1 MFRQH
6 NGKIHPYPPATMTP
20 KTRVVISFLGTQ
32 LDAGG
37 GEGRWQKWRPNVAMN
52 QRNDLILDRIELFY
66 ADKYRPLADLVRAD
80 IRDRAPHTAV
90 NLVQMELANPWDFS
104 EVYTRLHDWAAD
116 YPFDT
121 EKEEYWVH
129 ITTGTH
135 VAQICLFLLVES
147 RQIPGLLLQ
156 TAPPKN
162 QKRQMAR
169 GDVGTYELIDLDL
182 ARYDALAARLAAV
195 RDDAVRYLK
204 SGIATRNPAFN
215 RMIAEIEQ
223 VALNS
228 PSPILLTGPTGA
240 GKSMLARR
248 IFELKKARHQVR
260 GTFVDVNCA
269 TLRGD
274 GAASALFGHKK
285 GAYTG
290 AVEKRDGYLKS
301 ADGGV
306 LFLDEIGELGLDE
319 QAMLLKALEEKRFYP
334 VGSDQESES
343 HFQLIAGTN
352 RDLRA
357 DVREGRFREDLYARI
372 NIWNYPL
379 PALAER
385 REDIEPN
392 IAHQL
397 ALVSQELG
405 RTTRFNKEAHA
416 AYLAYA
422 LSPQAAWRGNFRD
435 LAASIM
441 RLATLAPQGRITR
454 ELVDAEIAR
463 LQYRWQEERP
473 AASALP
479 AAIDADALDLFER
492 LQLEAVINI
501 CRQHKSLAAAGR
513 ALYNVSREQLAR
525 TNDSDRLRKY
535 LQKYGLTWVDVQ
547 GGA

>member
-215 RMIAEIEQ
+215 RMIAEIGQ

-260 GTFVDVNCA
+260 GAFVDVNCA

-334 VGSDQESES
+334 VGSDEESES

-357 DVREGRFREDLYARI
+357 DVRAGRFREDLYARI

-422 LSPQAAWRGNFRD
+422 LSPQATWRGNFRD

-463 LQYRWQEERP
+463 LQYLWQEERP
-473 AASALP
+473 ATSALP
-479 AAIDADALDLFER
+479 AAINADTLDLFER

-535 LQKYGLTWVDVQ
+535 LQKYGLTWADVQ

>member
-1 MFRQH
+1 MR
-6 NGKIHPYPPATMTP
+6 
-20 KTRVVISFLGTQ
+20 
-32 LDAGG
+32 
-37 GEGRWQKWRPNVAMN
+37 
-52 QRNDLILDRIELFY
+52 
-66 ADKYRPLADLVRAD
+66 
-80 IRDRAPHTAV
+80 PHTLDEYVGQSHLVGKGAV
-90 NLVQMELANPWDFS
+90 LRNMIDSGRISSFILWGPPGVG
-104 EVYTRLHDWAAD
+104 
-116 YPFDT
+116 
-121 EKEEYWVH
+121 K
-129 ITTGTH
+129 TTL
-135 VAQICLFLLVES
+135 AQIIANKLETPFYTLSAIASGVKDVRNVIEK
-147 RQIPGLLLQ
+147 
-156 TAPPKN
+156 AKN
-162 QKRQMAR
+162 GR
-169 GDVGTYELIDLDL
+169 
-182 ARYDALAARLAAV
+182 
-195 RDDAVRYLK
+195 
-204 SGIATRNPAFN
+204 FF
-215 RMIAEIEQ
+215 
-223 VALNS
+223 NS

-248 IFELKKARHQVR
+248 IYELKKARHQVR
-260 GTFVDVNCA
+260 GVFVDVNCA

-285 GAYTG
+285 GAFTG

-392 IAHQL
+392 ITHQL
-397 ALVSQELG
+397 ALASQELG

-422 LSPQAAWRGNFRD
+422 LSPQASWRGNFRD

-454 ELVDAEIAR
+454 ELADAEIAR
-463 LQYRWQEERP
+463 LQYLWQDERP
-473 AASALP
+473 TTTALP
-479 AAIDADALDLFER
+479 AAINADELDLFER

-513 ALYNVSREQLAR
+513 TLYNVSREQLAKP
-525 TNDSDRLRKY
+525 NDSDRLRKY
-535 LQKYGLTWVDVQ
+535 LQKYGLTWADVQ
-547 GGA
+547 DDA